1 MPCALHPEVLE
12 NLNPCSRCGKTFC
25 PDCLVELKGSR
36 FCAACKAEA
45 VKDMQSG
52 VSGTDLPL
60 ATVGRRFAAMIV
72 DGLIQ
77 AVVWVPLLIGFG
89 FFTVKV
95 QGTGAAGEA
104 GAMGAQIFLQI
115 IIFGIML
122 AYEGLFLQMKSA
134 TPGKMALGLRVVTAE
149 GNPVSPGQAW
159 LRPFIRSILGFCWL
173 VDYLPA
179 VFRKDK
185 CTVHDLAAKTRV
197 IKVN

>member
-1 MPCALHPEVLE
+1 MVLE
-12 NLNPCSRCGKTFC
+12 NLNSCSRCGKTYC
-25 PDCLVELKGSR
+25 PDCLVELKGNR

-52 VSGTDLPL
+52 ISGTELPL
-60 ATVGRRFAAMIV
+60 ATVGRRFSAMFL

-77 AVVWVPLLIGFG
+77 AVVWVPLAIALG
-89 FFTVKV
+89 FFTVKA
-95 QGTGAAGEA
+95 QGAGAAAEA
-104 GAMGAQIFLQI
+104 GAVGVQILIQVLV
-115 IIFGIML
+115 FGIML
-122 AYEGLFLQMKSA
+122 AYEGLFLQLKSA

-159 LRPFIRSILGFCWL
+159 LRPFIRSLLGFCWL

-179 VFRKDK
+179 MFRKDR

>member
-1 MPCALHPEVLE
+1 MPCALHPAVLE

-25 PDCLVELKGSR
+25 PDCLVELKGNR

-60 ATVGRRFAAMIV
+60 ATIGRRFAAMIV

-77 AVVWVPLLIGFG
+77 AVVWVPLLFLLG

-104 GAMGAQIFLQI
+104 GAMGAQIIFQI

-179 VFRKDK
+179 LFRKDR